1 MYSHTLTALRPFSR
15 NPLIVACGL
24 LALSSWFAPAALGQ
38 VGVDISTI
46 NERVVLTVRSDTPA
60 NDPPSKPDDADEY
73 FVVRVVTIPIGAIVE
88 GQDAVEGVED
98 NPATPVDET
107 VEPVEAVE
115 PVPSQPE
122 EVIQVYYATC
132 NAPDE
137 LPLIEFGEHPWNT
150 EEAFELLQGVEVVRI
165 FAGPGDDFVNASGI
179 ELDAWLYGENGND
192 VLMGGSGSNFA
203 NGGAG
208 NDYITGQGEFVNP
221 FEEEA
226 PGMLGGAG
234 SDILIGSPEDDII
247 NGGSGNDL
255 LVGRGGSDDLL
266 GGGGFDTVDYLRDGG
281 PGSVSGGL
289 GEPGVINDTYGSDDN
304 LWGISAVRG
313 SGFGDTLAAYQ
324 DRGGSVL
331 LGSLG
336 NDTLQGGPFTDY
348 LFGESGS
355 DTLFSTPS
363 NASGSASGDVMVGG
377 WGNDTIYGG
386 NQADHIYGDG
396 DELDQSG
403 LEGFG
408 IPDGDPDY
416 IIWEEHPLNCL
427 LGLNFQVASIYSLY
441 TVLTGYYDAL
451 SPSPPPTP
459 LGQQFLLPFADITS
473 WGNDTIFG
481 GGEDD
486 FIAGGAGSDYIA
498 GGADHD
504 LIFGDRVVNRPAA
517 LRNFGAW
524 GPYNPMDPDNL
535 DPAML
540 LDPNYYL
547 NLDIVAGVPNPDY
560 DDVTTS
566 YYGNDRI
573 KGGAGDDRIFGGNGD
588 DRINGGAGVDVIY
601 GDIFFGESTDPAVRD
616 YMYHHVINQ
625 RIEGFQYDAIRGNAG
640 EDILFGGPGSDALV
654 GDDGRDIMQGNL
666 GSDTIIGCQ
675 ADPDS
680 VVEYDLDA
688 DPPPSESRPTAGWGN
703 LNVSLLTGT
712 SPRPYQDIDPY
723 DIVDYHMVPPKENG
737 GLGAVIDLGSD
748 DPGGAFA
755 LGYAEDGEGGLDI
768 LAGLENVIGTRH
780 ADRIIGSTRNDDAT
794 SNGAYAS
801 GRFLNTFVR
810 DAFGLQR
817 FPNYPTHPSGSYT
830 RFPIGH
836 ELVPMRLWTRGYDN
850 ILLGEDGDD
859 IVVGRRGSDA
869 LAGGNGNDK
878 IWGDGKTLNFAPP
891 PDVVNPDNPATAGYD
906 EIWGDTGDDELYGE
920 WGNDVLHGGA
930 GYDYLSGGN
939 GIDLVAFT
947 EIDEAGPVAV
957 NLRQETVDLAVW
969 GDVAAKYDAHG
980 WPMDPIASVVPAGG
994 WPAFELTIP
1003 DDTEE
1008 GAVTTISFPG
1018 GSVLPALAYDAG
1030 DIASGRG
1037 LSTAWA
1043 GGFYD
1048 VIVNRH
1054 LPEGTH
1060 VPAGGVI
1067 HPDRME
1073 IVLTDAGTD
1082 VIYGHDLAPTTIYAG
1097 AGNDIL
1103 VGGSGNDELYG
1114 QTGSDVLEGRL
1125 GDDLL
1130 IGSPELPTPPGL
1142 QHESDSNWVSYKE
1155 APAGVTINLGETE
1168 NQDTV
1173 SSGRDR
1179 FFEIDNVLGS
1189 KHDDTITGNL
1199 RPNALLGD
1207 LGNDLLAG
1215 RADHDIQQHNRTY
1228 ITSDVLHGGE
1238 GINTADYRYGVPAEV
1253 IAAAANVVFAPCPP
1267 PNEHETC
1274 GFMESDGEGGT
1285 DKLVNIA
1292 NIRTP
1297 DDALQLT
1304 PPTEKII
1311 APGHSVKLEFFVTGG
1326 DGRYKAEFTPTT
1338 DSKPLLDE
1346 NEQVLSM
1353 KKVAILAAPEDQ
1365 AAPVTPFV
1373 LDEDM
1378 PDYKAVR
1385 ELTGTPAANGLWK
1398 FTVYARPLETAR
1410 FRVTVTDMNDPD
1422 LPPDYPARK
1431 QASREVEVVVAEELM
1446 VSIDQPEYVI
1456 TAGQSVQLRAT
1467 VTGGTPP
1474 YRISWT
1480 ADDGSQATTLD
1491 STTILIPVA
1500 SPAATTEYTVRVQDT
1515 TPDSLDQEAT
1525 ATTTVNVLQ
1534 SDSAAVTPPPPGGG
1548 ETAVSPDS
1556 TSPSG
1561 DPPAVEVS
1569 GTLESANT
1577 PPVAPACG
1585 AGMTASIMMAN
1596 LLLLA
1601 ALKRRRW

>member
-1 MYSHTLTALRPFSR
+1 MYSHALTALRPFSR
-15 NPLIVACGL
+15 NPLIVVCGL

-38 VGVDISTI
+38 AWPPDTVELTI
-46 NERVVLTVRSDTPA
+46 NNEGILRVTSTTPP
-60 NDPPSKPDDADEY
+60 NDPPEKPDDADEY
-73 FVVRVVTIPIGAIVE
+73 FVANIITLAPGDIIE
-88 GQDAVEGVED
+88 GSEA
-98 NPATPVDET
+98 
-107 VEPVEAVE
+107 VEAV
-115 PVPSQPE
+115 PSEYTDVVQ
-122 EVIQVYYATC
+122 IWYATC
-132 NAPDE
+132 SHPD
-137 LPLIEFGEHPWNT
+137 LVPLITYGEAPWDT
-150 EEAFELLQGVEVVRI
+150 KDAFDLATGVEQIVI
-165 FAGPGDDFVNASGI
+165 SAGPGDDVVDCSAIGDFEVFMHGQ
-179 ELDAWLYGENGND
+179 DGND
-192 VLMGGSGSNFA
+192 VLIGGTGTNYA
-203 NGGAG
+203 NGGYG
-208 NDYITGQGEFVNP
+208 NDFITGEGEFP
-221 FEEEA
+221 EPEQGG
-226 PGMLGGAG
+226 PGMIGFAG
-234 SDILIGSPEDDII
+234 DNILIGGHGNDVIVGGPGNDII
-247 NGGSGNDL
+247 A
-255 LVGRGGSDDLL
+255 GRGGDDRLS
-266 GGGGFDTVDYLRDGG
+266 GGGGFDTVDYVRDGG
-281 PGSVSGGL
+281 PSNVVAEL
-289 GEPGVINDTYGSDDN
+289 GNPGTARDTWLGTQVAGNDTLVGFSV
-304 LWGISAVRG
+304 LRG
-313 SGFGDTLAAYQ
+313 SHLGDVLTSYQ
-324 DRGGSVL
+324 DRGGGIL
-331 LGSLG
+331 LGAGG
-336 NDTLQGGPFTDY
+336 NDVLHGGIYKDY
-348 LFGESGS
+348 LFGEAGD
-355 DTLFSTPS
+355 DTIYSTVNNS
-363 NASGSASGDVMVGG
+363 SGSAAGDLMVGG
-377 WGNDTIYGG
+377 PGDDTIYGS
-386 NQADHIYGDG
+386 NRADQIYGDG
-396 DELDQSG
+396 DHLDQDRDG
-403 LEGFG
+403 PFGFS
-408 IPDGDPDY
+408 DGDPDY
-416 IIWEEHPLNCL
+416 IVRTQHPLNACFDFNYVYLRVYPLPL
-427 LGLNFQVASIYSLY
+427 LLE
-441 TVLTGYYDAL
+441 GYY
-451 SPSPPPTP
+451 SPEFEDPPTP
-459 LGQQFLLPFADITS
+459 REQQYLLPFADISS
-473 WGNDTIFG
+473 WGNDTIFAG
-481 GGEDD
+481 GGDD
-486 FIAGGAGSDYIA
+486 YIAGGAGSDYIA
-498 GGADHD
+498 GGAGHD
-504 LIFGDRVVNRPAA
+504 LIFGDRVVNRPQA

-524 GPYNPMDPDNL
+524 GPYNPMDPDNV
-535 DPAML
+535 
-540 LDPNYYL
+540 DPNAEL
-547 NLDIVAGVPNPDY
+547 DTINFENLDY

-573 KGGAGDDRIFGGNGD
+573 KGGAGDDRIFGGNGS
-588 DRINGGAGVDVIY
+588 DRINGGAGADVIY

-625 RIEGFQYDAIRGNAG
+625 RIVGFQHDAIRGNVG
-640 EDILFGGPGSDALV
+640 EDILFGGPGNDALV

-675 ADPDS
+675 AAPDS
-680 VVEYDLDA
+680 VVEYDFDA
-688 DPPPSESRPTAGWGN
+688 DPPPSESLPTSGWGN
-703 LNVSLLTGT
+703 LDVSLLTGT
-712 SPRPYQDIDPY
+712 SPQPYQDIDPY
-723 DIVDYHMVPPKENG
+723 DTVDYHMVPPKENG
-737 GLGAVIDLGSD
+737 GLGAVIDLGND

-755 LGYAEDGEGGLDI
+755 LGYAEDGEGGFDI

-780 ADRIIGSTRNDDAT
+780 ADRIIGSTRNDDAVSSGT
-794 SNGAYAS
+794 YAS
-801 GRFLNTFVR
+801 GRLLNTTVR

-836 ELVPMRLWTRGYDN
+836 ELVPMRLWTQGYDN

-859 IVVGRRGSDA
+859 VIVGRRGSDA

-878 IWGDGKTLNFAPP
+878 IWGDGAALNFAPP
-891 PDVVNPDNPATAGYD
+891 PDVINPDNPATAGYD
-906 EIWGDTGDDELYGE
+906 EIWGDTGDDYLYGE

-947 EIDEAGPVAV
+947 ELDDAGPVAV
-957 NLRQETVDLAVW
+957 NLRQEPVDLAVW
-969 GDVAAKYDAHG
+969 GDVADKYDAHG
-980 WPMDPIASVVPAGG
+980 WPMNPMTSVVPPGG

-1003 DDTEE
+1003 DDTEP

-1018 GSVLPALAYDAG
+1018 GSVLPALAYDAA

-1037 LSTAWA
+1037 LGTARA

-1048 VIVNRH
+1048 VIVNRD

-1067 HPDRME
+1067 NPDRME

-1114 QTGSDVLEGRL
+1114 ERGHDVLEGRL

-1130 IGSPELPTPPGL
+1130 VGSPELPTPPGL

-1189 KHDDTITGNL
+1189 KHDDTITGNR
-1199 RPNALLGD
+1199 RPNVLLGD

-1238 GINTADYRYGVPAEV
+1238 GVNTADYRYGIPAEV

-1297 DDALQLT
+1297 DDALLLT
-1304 PPTEKII
+1304 PPSKKTISPE
-1311 APGHSVKLEFFVTGG
+1311 HSVKLEFFVTGG
-1326 DGRYKAEFTPTT
+1326 DGRYKAEFTPTS
-1338 DSKPLLDE
+1338 DSKPILDE
-1346 NEQVLSM
+1346 DERVLST

-1373 LDEDM
+1373 LDEDL

-1398 FTVYARPLETAR
+1398 FTVYARPVETTR

-1467 VTGGTPP
+1467 VTGGMPP

-1500 SPAATTEYTVRVQDT
+1500 SPAATTEYTLRVQDT

-1548 ETAVSPDS
+1548 ETAAGSSDS

-1569 GTLESANT
+1569 GTQESANT